1 MTASHTWTLAQILT
15 PILVAFALCLAF
27 ALFYLHKTRRL
38 SRLTSSLPS
47 FRLMRRSRSR
57 QDMRPRGWT
66 IGGDETRSSST
77 ILHGIPDAEATPM
90 IHHPSLHW
98 PSLSP
103 SHDTADPHRLSTRT
117 RMGIFTPAFSTAVR
131 SIQKLFGVGPVRVS
145 RVPVSNDFDL
155 EEDGDGDTEPPDTL
169 RSTSSTSR
177 VWRNGLSG
185 FGRSSGSVTD
195 RTPFRCQGP
204 GSEASQSSGPLDTEF
219 DIGRG
224 HDRNANNI
232 IGDGGSDDHDTA
244 NGGDDEVMLISRNG
258 QDFTMTGSV
267 ISVPVGSSSGEAES
281 DRRSTEVVP
290 PTPTAGNKVSTVP
303 KLRDEPECVIY
314 DHCDS

>member
-15 PILVAFALCLAF
+15 PIIVALSLCLAF

-38 SRLTSSLPS
+38 PRLTSFKLLPS
-47 FRLMRRSRSR
+47 FSLMRRSRP
-57 QDMRPRGWT
+57 DMRPRGWT

-90 IHHPSLHW
+90 IHHW

-103 SHDTADPHRLSTRT
+103 SHDTADPHPLSTRT
-117 RMGIFTPAFSTAVR
+117 RMAIFTPAFSSAVR
-131 SIQKLFGVGPVRVS
+131 SIQKLLGVGPVRVS

-155 EEDGDGDTEPPDTL
+155 EEDGDGETEPPDTL

-195 RTPFRCQGP
+195 RAPFRYQHP
-204 GSEASQSSGPLDTEF
+204 GSEASQSSAPLDTEF

-224 HDRNANNI
+224 HDRDATDV
-232 IGDGGSDDHDTA
+232 IGGDGSDDHDTG
-244 NGGDDEVMLISRNG
+244 NGGGDEVMLISRNG

-267 ISVPVGSSSGEAES
+267 ISMPVGNGSGETES
-281 DRRSTEVVP
+281 DRRSIEVVP
-290 PTPTAGNKVSTVP
+290 PTPTAGNKVSRISQTVA
-303 KLRDEPECVIY
+303 
-314 DHCDS
+314 